1 MTDAIQ
7 TGAEPAAQSQ
17 TALGRQDVN
26 PMTGFALLRAPAWEP
41 QAFKDAFKRDW
52 GVDIEAPI
60 PEADR
65 PLIFNA
71 FGSVVVVGMQRGSV
85 PNAAAERAADH
96 TDDWPEAAQ
105 AADEHLGYVI
115 VAAVPETASLA
126 ENARTCVKALA
137 SLAEQANVMAIE
149 AASSLKRPDSYR
161 SHALLMQEHP
171 EFFPARNVIYFGI
184 WKETEE
190 GGLNGCTVGMS
201 LFGLPEVEV
210 VESSDEAPAIKN
222 RLLAAVL
229 EELQAGHIL
238 KDGDLVH
245 MNGCAFRCAL
255 GESVG
260 IPGTKTLQL
269 EPQG

>member
-1 MTDAIQ
+1 MTENTQA
-7 TGAEPAAQSQ
+7 GAQAAPAAHD
-17 TALGRQDVN
+17 RREDN

-41 QAFKDAFKRDW
+41 QAFKDAFLRDW
-52 GVDIEAPI
+52 GVEIEAPA
-60 PEADR
+60 PEAGR
-65 PLIFNA
+65 PLIFNV

-85 PNAAAERAADH
+85 PNSGAERAADH
-96 TDDWPEAAQ
+96 TDDWPEAHR
-105 AADEHLGYVI
+105 AAGDHLGYVI

-149 AASSLKRPDSYR
+149 AASSLKRPEAYR
-161 SHALLMQEHP
+161 SHALLMQDHP
-171 EFFPARNVIYFGI
+171 DFFPARNVIYFGV
-184 WKETEE
+184 WKETEA

-201 LFGLPEVEV
+201 LFGLPEIEV
-210 VESSDEAPAIKN
+210 NESPDDAQAIKN

-245 MNGCAFRCAL
+245 MNGRAFRCAL
-255 GESVG
+255 GESIG

-269 EPQG
+269 EPEEKQG